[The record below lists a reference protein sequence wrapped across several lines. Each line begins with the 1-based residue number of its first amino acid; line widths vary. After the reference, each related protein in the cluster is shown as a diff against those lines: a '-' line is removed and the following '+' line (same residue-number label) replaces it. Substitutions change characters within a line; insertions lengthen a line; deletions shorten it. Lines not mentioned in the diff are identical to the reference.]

1 MDHKT
6 ASKTQDHT
14 VGVTPKNGAFGERFE
29 SLSSEVLDVE
39 LARNWRN

>member
-14 VGVTPKNGAFGERFE
+14 VGLTPKNGAFGERFE

-39 LARNWRN
+39 LARN